1 MVGYSMGETGRS
13 AAKLGGVGGSA
24 NSFSMTLDQFA
35 QKSISRNNSKTFSL
49 PPVYKMMGSV
59 ELVAN
64 DLS

>member
-24 NSFSMTLDQFA
+24 NSFAMSMDQFT
-35 QKSISRNNSKTFSL
+35 KTSIPTKNVKPYTM

-59 ELVAN
+59 ELIAH
-64 DLS
+64 DR